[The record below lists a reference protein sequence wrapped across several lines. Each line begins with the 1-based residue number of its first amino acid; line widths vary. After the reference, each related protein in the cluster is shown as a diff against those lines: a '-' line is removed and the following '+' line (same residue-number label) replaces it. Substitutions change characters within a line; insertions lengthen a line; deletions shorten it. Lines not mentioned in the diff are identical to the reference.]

1 MCLKQGGALLRM
13 AAWRVYT
20 VPAVSASV
28 PFTKEDFELLQP
40 RGKYGGKRLHYLRV
54 LTVEV
59 LFDALLC

>member
-1 MCLKQGGALLRM
+1 M

-20 VPAVSASV
+20 VPAASASV